1 MVLELTFSNN
11 LSLIQRFS
19 NVASIVVILFI
30 SVSCSIFN
38 FWGFINKGKRC
49 ISKKLIYSDI
59 MRRYYDVYVL

>member
-1 MVLELTFSNN
+1 
-11 LSLIQRFS
+11 
-19 NVASIVVILFI
+19 VASIVVILFI

-59 MRRYYDVYVL
+59 MRRYYDVYVLWMQCGQS